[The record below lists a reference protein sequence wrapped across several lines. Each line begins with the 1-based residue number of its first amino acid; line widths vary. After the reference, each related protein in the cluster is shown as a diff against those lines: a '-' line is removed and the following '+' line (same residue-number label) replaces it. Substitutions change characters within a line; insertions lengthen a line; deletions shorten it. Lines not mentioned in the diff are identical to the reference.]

1 VTQQVES
8 LKESVFVI
16 ASETPK
22 NDDDFIAK
30 IEFLEA
36 KIERMNLMFKYQQTS
51 LPAMNS
57 TKPTTLQS
65 LRSPQTAGAQTSRR
79 RYIDVASSNMLPTNL
94 LMAQGSS
101 LTTKFAESRVDIKRT
116 LNL

>member
-1 VTQQVES
+1 M
-8 LKESVFVI
+8 

-30 IEFLEA
+30 IDYLEA

-51 LPAMNS
+51 LPACNS
-57 TKPTTLQS
+57 TKSNTLTV
-65 LRSPQTAGAQTSRR
+65 RSPQTAGAHSSRR

-101 LTTKFAESRVDIKRT
+101 LTTKFADSRVEIKR
-116 LNL
+116 NL